1 LARLDAALHGTPGTS
16 TLDLVSSIAKK
27 TLQVLVYSDDALVRA
42 EIISALGRRPTA
54 DGPLITP
61 IEVATEPALRSALEA
76 GAGKGE
82 NGANRIDLVILDGE
96 AAPAGG
102 MGVARAMKDE
112 IYNPPKILLIT
123 GRPDDA
129 WLASWSRADA
139 VLHRPIDPF
148 ALDKAAARLF
158 SASGIR

>member
-1 LARLDAALHGTPGTS
+1 MSS
-16 TLDLVSSIAKK
+16 TAK
-27 TLQVLVYSDDALVRA
+27 TLQVLIYSDDALVRA
-42 EIISALGRRPTA
+42 EIITALGRRPTP

-61 IEVATEPALRSALEA
+61 IEVATEPALRAALDA
-76 GAGKGE
+76 GVGKGE
-82 NGANRIDLVILDGE
+82 NGTNGIDLVILDGE

-139 VLHRPIDPF
+139 VVHRPIDPF
-148 ALDKAAARLF
+148 ALDKAAAHLF